1 MVVYGLCCISA
12 GTGFLDAAA
21 LATGIEKMIST
32 SGRLRK
38 FVLQGIRVFLLTIA
52 SLSVLIPLAYLV
64 INSLKLEV
72 EMYTIPPIIIPS
84 RITFEHFQAAISN
97 PRMIRFISNS
107 LIVASVTTTIT
118 VVLGTL
124 ASYGLARLGLR
135 ARWLAAIIFI
145 FLFIRFYPRITTVI
159 PYFLVMR
166 NLSLLDTVWAI
177 IIGHLGI
184 TIPFVTWLMLIVFQD
199 LPREVEEAAM
209 VDGAPAWT
217 RFWNVSLPM
226 AAPGVAA
233 AAILTAFLSWNEF
246 LIASSVAKRQ
256 AQVLSIAVAGFVT
269 DRGVQWGPMAA
280 TAVIMIVP
288 MILFALFVQRYL
300 VRGITLGAVKG

>member
-1 MVVYGLCCISA
+1 M
-12 GTGFLDAAA
+12 AA
-21 LATGIEKMIST
+21 L
-32 SGRLRK
+32 
-38 FVLQGIRVFLLTIA
+38 RVILLTIA
-52 SLSVLIPLAYLV
+52 CLSVLIPLAYLV
-64 INSLKLEV
+64 INSVKLERDLFA
-72 EMYTIPPIIIPS
+72 IPPVIIP
-84 RITFEHFQAAISN
+84 RQITFDYFHATLTS
-97 PRMIRFISNS
+97 PKTLRFLTNS
-107 LIVASVTTTIT
+107 LIVTSITTVIT
-118 VVLGTL
+118 VVVSTL
-124 ASYGLARLGLR
+124 ASYGLARMGLR
-135 ARWLAAIIFI
+135 AGWIGAIIFI

-166 NLSLLDTVWAI
+166 QFDLLDTVWAI

-209 VDGAPAWT
+209 VDGATAWQ
-217 RFWNVSLPM
+217 RFSRVVLPM
-226 AAPGVAA
+226 AAPGVAS

-269 DRGVQWGPMAA
+269 DKGIQWGPMASM
-280 TAVIMIVP
+280 AVVMIVP
-288 MILFALFVQRYL
+288 MVLFALFVQRYL

>member
-1 MVVYGLCCISA
+1 MKVVRAVLLAIACLAVLVPLGYL
-12 GTGFLDAAA
+12 FLN
-21 LATGIEKMIST
+21 
-32 SGRLRK
+32 
-38 FVLQGIRVFLLTIA
+38 
-52 SLSVLIPLAYLV
+52 SV
-64 INSLKLEV
+64 KLER

-84 RITFEHFQAAISN
+84 QITFEHFQTIIGN
-97 PRMIRFISNS
+97 PRTLRYITNS
-107 LIVASVTTTIT
+107 LIVASVTTSVT
-118 VVLGTL
+118 VIFSTL
-124 ASYGLARLGLR
+124 AAYGLARMGLR
-135 ARWLAAIIFI
+135 AGWLSAVI
-145 FLFIRFYPRITTVI
+145 FLFLFIHFYPRITTVI

-166 NLSLLDTVWAI
+166 QFDLLDSVWAI

-199 LPREVEEAAM
+199 LRIEVEEAAM
-209 VDGAPAWT
+209 VDGANPWQ
-217 RFWNVSLPM
+217 RFARVALPM
-226 AAPGVAA
+226 AAPGVAS

-256 AQVLSIAVAGFVT
+256 AQTLSIAVAGFVT

>member
-1 MVVYGLCCISA
+1 M
-12 GTGFLDAAA
+12 AA
-21 LATGIEKMIST
+21 LR

-38 FVLQGIRVFLLTIA
+38 TLLQLSRAVALTIA
-52 SLSVLIPLAYLV
+52 CLTVLVPLAYLV
-64 INSLKLEV
+64 LNSVKPQN
-72 EMYTIPPIIIPS
+72 EMFTIPPIIIPTH
-84 RITFEHFQAAISN
+84 ITFEHYQTALSN
-97 PRMIRFISNS
+97 PRTLRFITNS
-107 LIVASVTTTIT
+107 LIVTSVTTAVT
-118 VVLGTL
+118 VAFSTL
-124 ASYGLARLGLR
+124 AAYGLARLGLR
-135 ARWLAAIIFI
+135 ASLLSLVVFV

-166 NLSLLDTVWAI
+166 QFALLDTVWAI

-209 VDGAPAWT
+209 VDGANPLQ
-217 RFWNVSLPM
+217 RFGRVALPM
-226 AAPGVAA
+226 AAPGIAS

-246 LIASSVAKRQ
+246 LIASSVAKRK
-256 AQVLSIAVAGFVT
+256 AQVLSIAVASFVT

-280 TAVIMIVP
+280 MAVIMIVP

-300 VRGITLGAVKG
+300 IRGITLGAVKG

>member
-1 MVVYGLCCISA
+1 MTISYRGKTQRYILMGL
-12 GTGFLDAAA
+12 
-21 LATGIEKMIST
+21 
-32 SGRLRK
+32 R
-38 FVLQGIRVFLLTIA
+38 VLLLTLA
-52 SLSVLIPLAYLV
+52 CAAVLIPLAYLV
-64 INSLKLEV
+64 INSVKLQRD
-72 EMYTIPPIIIPS
+72 MYTVPPIIIPNE
-84 RITFEHFQAAISN
+84 ITFDHFRTTLSN
-97 PRMIRFISNS
+97 PRTLRFVTNS
-107 LIVASVTTTIT
+107 LIVTTVTTVVT
-118 VVLGTL
+118 VVFSTL
-124 ASYGLARLGLR
+124 AAYGLARMGLR
-135 ARWLAAIIFI
+135 AGWLSFIIFI

-166 NLSLLDTVWAI
+166 QFELLDTVWAI

-199 LPREVEEAAM
+199 LPLEVEEAAM
-209 VDGAPAWT
+209 VDGANPWQ
-217 RFWNVSLPM
+217 RFSRVALPM
-226 AAPGVAA
+226 AMPGVAS

-256 AQVLSIAVAGFVT
+256 AQVLSIAVASFVT

-280 TAVIMIVP
+280 MAIIMIVP

>member
-1 MVVYGLCCISA
+1 MVV
-12 GTGFLDAAA
+12 
-21 LATGIEKMIST
+21 
-32 SGRLRK
+32 
-38 FVLQGIRVFLLTIA
+38 
-52 SLSVLIPLAYLV
+52 
-64 INSLKLEV
+64 
-72 EMYTIPPIIIPS
+72 
-84 RITFEHFQAAISN
+84 
-97 PRMIRFISNS
+97 
-107 LIVASVTTTIT
+107 
-118 VVLGTL
+118 
-124 ASYGLARLGLR
+124 
-135 ARWLAAIIFI
+135 FI

-166 NLSLLDTVWAI
+166 QFDLLDTVWAI

-209 VDGAPAWT
+209 VDGANPWQ
-217 RFWNVSLPM
+217 RFAQVALPM
-226 AAPGVAA
+226 AAPGIAS

-256 AQVLSIAVAGFVT
+256 AQVLSIAVASFVT

-280 TAVIMIVP
+280 MAVIMIVP

-300 VRGITLGAVKG
+300 IRGITLGAVKG

>member
-1 MVVYGLCCISA
+1 ML
-12 GTGFLDAAA
+12 
-21 LATGIEKMIST
+21 K
-32 SGRLRK
+32 SGRPGKIILQTLR
-38 FVLQGIRVFLLTIA
+38 ICALTIA
-52 SLSVLIPLAYLV
+52 CLSVLIPLAYLV
-64 INSLKLEV
+64 VNSLKLES

-84 RITFEHFQAAISN
+84 RITFEHFQIAFSN
-97 PRMIRFISNS
+97 PRMIRFLSNS
-107 LIVASVTTTIT
+107 LTVASVTTAVT

-124 ASYGLARLGLR
+124 AAYGLARLGLK

-145 FLFIRFYPRITTVI
+145 FLFVRFYPRITTVI

-166 NLSLLDTVWAI
+166 DLSLLDTVWAI
-177 IIGHLGI
+177 VIGHLGI

-209 VDGAPAWT
+209 VDGAKAWQ
-217 RFWNVSLPM
+217 RFWNVALPM

-280 TAVIMIVP
+280 TAVIMILP

>member
-1 MVVYGLCCISA
+1 MAPSSTLKSPASGKVKRSGHSRKL
-12 GTGFLDAAA
+12 FLK
-21 LATGIEKMIST
+21 I
-32 SGRLRK
+32 LR
-38 FVLQGIRVFLLTIA
+38 VLVLTIA
-52 SLSVLIPLAYLV
+52 CLAVLIPLAYLV
-64 INSLKLEV
+64 INSLKLQAD
-72 EMYTIPPIIIPS
+72 MYTTPPIIIPR
-84 RITFEHFQAAISN
+84 RITFEHFQTAFGN
-97 PRMIRFISNS
+97 PKTLRYLSNS
-107 LIVASVTTTIT
+107 LIVASVTTAVT
-118 VVLGTL
+118 VIVSTL
-124 ASYGLARLGLR
+124 CAYGLARLGLR
-135 ARWLAAIIFI
+135 ARWLALIIFV

-166 NLSLLDTVWAI
+166 DFSLLDTVWAI

-209 VDGAPAWT
+209 VDGAGPLQ
-217 RFWNVSLPM
+217 RFWRVALPM
-226 AAPGVAA
+226 AAPGVAS

-256 AQVLSIAVAGFVT
+256 AQTLSIAVAGFVT
-269 DRGVQWGPMAA
+269 DKGIQWGPMAA

>member
-1 MVVYGLCCISA
+1 MTRTGRPQKILLRAGRVV
-12 GTGFLDAAA
+12 A
-21 LATGIEKMIST
+21 LA
-32 SGRLRK
+32 L
-38 FVLQGIRVFLLTIA
+38 A
-52 SLSVLIPLAYLV
+52 CAAVLIPLAYLV
-64 INSLKLEV
+64 INSLKLQSD
-72 EMYTIPPIIIPS
+72 MYTVPPIIIPN
-84 RITFEHFQAAISN
+84 RITFEHFQSTLAD
-97 PRMIRFISNS
+97 PKTVRYLTNS
-107 LIVASVTTTIT
+107 LLVTSFTTGIT
-118 VVLGTL
+118 VVVSTL
-124 ASYGLARLGLR
+124 AAYGLARLGLR
-135 ARWLAAIIFI
+135 ASWLGLIMFI

-166 NLSLLDTVWAI
+166 QFDLLDTVWAI

-209 VDGAPAWT
+209 VDGADPLQ
-217 RFWNVSLPM
+217 RFWRVALPM
-226 AAPGVAA
+226 ATPGVAS

-269 DRGVQWGPMAA
+269 DKGIQWGPMAA
-280 TAVIMIVP
+280 MAVIMIVP

>member
-1 MVVYGLCCISA
+1 MATTALPGKMRKTAIK
-12 GTGFLDAAA
+12 AARA
-21 LATGIEKMIST
+21 L
-32 SGRLRK
+32 
-38 FVLQGIRVFLLTIA
+38 LLAIA
-52 SLSVLIPLAYLV
+52 CLWVLIPLGYLFL
-64 INSLKLEV
+64 NSVKLER

-84 RITFEHFQAAISN
+84 QITFEHFQTIIGN
-97 PRMIRFISNS
+97 PRTLRFITNS
-107 LIVASVTTTIT
+107 LIVAGVTTGVT
-118 VVLGTL
+118 VVCSTL
-124 ASYGLARLGLR
+124 AAYGLARLGLR
-135 ARWLAAIIFI
+135 AGWLAAIIFV

-166 NLSLLDTVWAI
+166 QFDLLDSVWAI

-199 LPREVEEAAM
+199 SPIEVEEAAM
-209 VDGAPAWT
+209 VDGAGPLQ
-217 RFWNVSLPM
+217 RFARVALPM
-226 AAPGVAA
+226 AAPGVAS

-256 AQVLSIAVAGFVT
+256 AQTLSIAVAGFVT

>member
-1 MVVYGLCCISA
+1 MASSA
-12 GTGFLDAAA
+12 RTRKVALKSLRAIA
-21 LATGIEKMIST
+21 LAIACAA
-32 SGRLRK
+32 
-38 FVLQGIRVFLLTIA
+38 VLV
-52 SLSVLIPLAYLV
+52 PLAYLV
-64 INSLKLEV
+64 LNSVKLERD
-72 EMYTIPPIIIPS
+72 MYTIPPIIIPS
-84 RITFEHFQAAISN
+84 RITFEHFQAALEN
-97 PRMIRFISNS
+97 PRTVRFLTNS
-107 LIVASVTTTIT
+107 LVVTSVTTGIT
-118 VVLGTL
+118 VVVSTL
-124 ASYGLARLGLR
+124 AAYGLARLGLR
-135 ARWLAAIIFI
+135 AGLLSLVVFV

-166 NLSLLDTVWAI
+166 QFNLLDTVWAI

-199 LPREVEEAAM
+199 LPYEVEEAAM
-209 VDGAPAWT
+209 VDGASPLQ
-217 RFWNVSLPM
+217 RFFKVALPM
-226 AAPGVAA
+226 AAPGVAS

-280 TAVIMIVP
+280 MAVIMIVP

-300 VRGITLGAVKG
+300 VKGITLGAVKG

>member
-1 MVVYGLCCISA
+1 M
-12 GTGFLDAAA
+12 TG
-21 LATGIEKMIST
+21 
-32 SGRLRK
+32 SGRSRKMWLGILR
-38 FVLQGIRVFLLTIA
+38 VLALVTA
-52 SLSVLIPLAYLV
+52 CSAVLIPLAYLV
-64 INSLKLEV
+64 LNSLKLQS

-84 RITFEHFQAAISN
+84 RITFEHFQAAFDN
-97 PRMIRFISNS
+97 PRTVRFVTNS
-107 LIVASVTTTIT
+107 LIVTSVTTGVT
-118 VVLGTL
+118 VVVSTL
-124 ASYGLARLGLR
+124 AAYGLARLGLR
-135 ARWLAAIIFI
+135 ARYLSLIVFI

-166 NLSLLDTVWAI
+166 EFDLLDTVWAI

-209 VDGAPAWT
+209 VDGAHPWQ
-217 RFWNVSLPM
+217 RFWRVALPM
-226 AAPGVAA
+226 AAPGVAS

-280 TAVIMIVP
+280 MAVIMIVP

>member
-1 MVVYGLCCISA
+1 M
-12 GTGFLDAAA
+12 TGSGHLRKVLLRVLRAIA
-21 LATGIEKMIST
+21 LAVACS
-32 SGRLRK
+32 
-38 FVLQGIRVFLLTIA
+38 A
-52 SLSVLIPLAYLV
+52 VLIPLAYLV
-64 INSLKLEV
+64 INSLKLQS

-84 RITFEHFQAAISN
+84 RITFEHFQAALDN
-97 PRMIRFISNS
+97 PRTARFLTNS
-107 LIVASVTTTIT
+107 LIVTSITTGIT
-118 VVLGTL
+118 VVVSTL
-124 ASYGLARLGLR
+124 AAYGLARIGLR
-135 ARWLAAIIFI
+135 ARWLSLIVFI
-145 FLFIRFYPRITTVI
+145 FLFVRFYPRITTVI

-166 NLSLLDTVWAI
+166 QFALLDTVWAI

-209 VDGAPAWT
+209 VDGADPWQ
-217 RFWNVSLPM
+217 RFAQVALPM
-226 AAPGVAA
+226 AAPGIAS

-280 TAVIMIVP
+280 MAVIMIVP

-300 VRGITLGAVKG
+300 IRGITLGAVKG

>member
-1 MVVYGLCCISA
+1 MLNI
-12 GTGFLDAAA
+12 
-21 LATGIEKMIST
+21 
-32 SGRLRK
+32 GRLRK
-38 FVLQGIRVFLLTIA
+38 ISILVLRTIA
-52 SLSVLIPLAYLV
+52 LATACLAVLIPLAYL
-64 INSLKLEV
+64 ITNSLKLES

-84 RITFEHFQAAISN
+84 RITLEHFQTAFNN
-97 PRMIRFISNS
+97 PRTLRFLTNS
-107 LIVASVTTTIT
+107 FIVTCFTTLIT
-118 VVLGTL
+118 VVVSTLG
-124 ASYGLARLGLR
+124 AYGLARLGLK
-135 ARWLAAIIFI
+135 ARWLGLVIFI

-166 NLSLLDTVWAI
+166 EFDLLDTVWAI

-209 VDGAPAWT
+209 VDGANPLQ
-217 RFWNVSLPM
+217 RFWRVALPM
-226 AAPGVAA
+226 AAPGVAS

-256 AQVLSIAVAGFVT
+256 AQTLSIAVAGFVT

-280 TAVIMIVP
+280 MAIIMIVP
-288 MILFALFVQRYL
+288 MIVLALFMQRYL
-300 VRGITLGAVKG
+300 IRGITLGAVKG

>member
-1 MVVYGLCCISA
+1 LRVLALAVAISA
-12 GTGFLDAAA
+12 
-21 LATGIEKMIST
+21 
-32 SGRLRK
+32 
-38 FVLQGIRVFLLTIA
+38 
-52 SLSVLIPLAYLV
+52 VLIPLAYLV
-64 INSLKLEV
+64 LNSLKLQS

-84 RITFEHFQAAISN
+84 RITFEHFQVAFDN
-97 PRMIRFISNS
+97 PRTVRFLTNS
-107 LIVASVTTTIT
+107 LIVTSVTTGIT
-118 VVLGTL
+118 VVVSTL
-124 ASYGLARLGLR
+124 AAYGLARLGLR
-135 ARWLAAIIFI
+135 ARYLSLIVFI

-166 NLSLLDTVWAI
+166 EFGLLDTVWAI

-209 VDGAPAWT
+209 VDGANPLQ
-217 RFWNVSLPM
+217 RFWRVALPM
-226 AAPGVAA
+226 AAPGVAS

-280 TAVIMIVP
+280 MAVIMIVP

-300 VRGITLGAVKG
+300 IRGITLGAVKG